1 MKKFLSIISKIALFI
16 WQMPQEFVG
25 FYMLVFYYG
34 RRRIDSAET
43 YKANYVFYIY
53 KLKGGVS
60 LSRFI
65 FVNSSLKGGA
75 LDFVRHEYGHSR
87 QSMMLGPLYLLVVG
101 LPSVVWGLLYRPSW
115 KKSYYWFWTE
125 KWANKLG
132 KVVLK

>member
-1 MKKFLSIISKIALFI
+1 MKKFLRGILTVLLCI
-16 WQMPQEFVG
+16 WQLPQECVG
-25 FYMLVFYYG
+25 LYLLIFYFG
-34 RRRIDSAET
+34 RRRIDSADT
-43 YKANYVFYIY
+43 YKADYVFYIY

-65 FVNSSLKGGA
+65 FVNSSLKEGA

-101 LPSVVWGLLYRPSW
+101 LPSAVWGLLYRPSW